1 MKIRSKKLIKIFSII
16 LVIWSLLTLIAERKG
31 TENIT
36 IIGEPTSEQKAL
48 ILYDPDPF
56 YNLDEQ
62 ISKSFAEGLAENGW
76 LSKVIT
82 VSAASG
88 LNNEQ
93 FNLYVFCANTYNW
106 SPDWAISN
114 FIKNSTNL
122 KGKNVIA
129 ITLGSGS
136 TGRSQRILETQIKQ
150 KEAIL
155 LASKVYWLMKPNDE
169 SRAKESNVEVAVDMA
184 NTFGKQIAESL
195 KDQNNN
201 E

>member
-1 MKIRSKKLIKIFSII
+1 MKIRSKKLIIIFSII
-16 LVIWSLLTLIAERKG
+16 LVIWTLLTLIVERKG
-31 TENIT
+31 AENIT
-36 IIGEPTSEQKAL
+36 IIGEPTSEQKVL

-62 ISKSFAEGLAENGW
+62 IGRSFAESLAESGW

-82 VSAASG
+82 VSAASD

-114 FIKNSTNL
+114 FINNSTNL
-122 KGKNVIA
+122 KGKKVIA

-136 TGRSQRILETQIKQ
+136 TERSQRILEAQIKQ

-155 LASKVYWLMKPNDE
+155 LDSKVYWLMKPNDE

-184 NTFGKQIAESL
+184 KTFGKQIAESL